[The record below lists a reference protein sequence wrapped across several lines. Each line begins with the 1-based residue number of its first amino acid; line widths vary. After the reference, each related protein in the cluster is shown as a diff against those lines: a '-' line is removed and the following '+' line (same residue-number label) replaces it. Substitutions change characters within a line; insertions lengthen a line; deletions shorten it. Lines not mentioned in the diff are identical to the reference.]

1 MNWWARMQYS
11 IAATTTKNIEG
22 LKKER
27 HKTKTK
33 KINLTG

>member
-22 LKKER
+22 LKRKDI
-27 HKTKTK
+27 KQKQK
-33 KINLTG
+33 LT